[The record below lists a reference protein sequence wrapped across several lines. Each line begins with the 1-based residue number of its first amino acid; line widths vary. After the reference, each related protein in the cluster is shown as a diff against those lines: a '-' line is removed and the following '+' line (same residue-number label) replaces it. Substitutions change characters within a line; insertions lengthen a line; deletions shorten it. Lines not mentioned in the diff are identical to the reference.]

1 MLSMLTFR
9 RLTGE
14 AMIKHYFRK
23 LVPQAWAQNFQKSD
37 GSHLFQPGLVGKK
50 DSIAANLPV
59 FRAPPSISLYEK
71 SELNERYTMYFARS
85 LEELREAQRLRYS
98 VFTQEYQ
105 ATISSRISGVDEDL
119 FDAHCDHLIVRD
131 QQSQEVVGTYR
142 ILDPYQAKRLK
153 GYYSETEFF
162 ITRLNDLRGSMV
174 ELGRSCVHPS
184 HRNGSVI
191 MLLWSGI
198 ARYMQHFGYSNLIGC
213 ASVSMRDGGRTAA
226 SLWDLLERK
235 ALAPSELMGFPRHPL
250 PLERLDREP
259 NVIEPALIKGYV
271 RIGAKVCSPPSWDP
285 DFNTADFLMLLNLNA
300 MNPKYARH
308 FGIRSSTN

>member
-1 MLSMLTFR
+1 MLGAGICWTSL
-9 RLTGE
+9 GE
-14 AMIKHYFRK
+14 AMIKNYFRK
-23 LVPQAWAQNFQKSD
+23 LVPQFWAQRFQNSE
-37 GSHLFQPGLVGKK
+37 SLYLFQPGLVGKK
-50 DSIAANLPV
+50 DRMAANLPV
-59 FRAPPSISLYEK
+59 FRAPPLFELSMSAK
-71 SELNERYTMYFARS
+71 SNDRYNMSFAQS

-105 ATISSRISGVDEDL
+105 ATITSRLAGVDEDL
-119 FDAHCDHLIVRD
+119 FDAYCNHLIVRD
-131 QQSQEVVGTYR
+131 RVSQEVVGTYR
-142 ILDPYQAKRLK
+142 ILDPHQAKRLK

-174 ELGRSCVHPS
+174 ELGRSCVHPD

-198 ARYMQHFGYSNLIGC
+198 ARYMQHFEFNNLIGC

-226 SLWDLLERK
+226 SLWDMLEKK

-250 PLERLDREP
+250 PLERLEREA
-259 NVIEPALIKGYV
+259 NVEEPPLIKGYV

-285 DFNTADFLMLLNLNA
+285 DFNTADFLMLLNLNT

>member
-1 MLSMLTFR
+1 
-9 RLTGE
+9 
-14 AMIKHYFRK
+14 MIKHYFRK

-50 DSIAANLPV
+50 DSIEANLPV

-119 FDAHCDHLIVRD
+119 FDAYRDHLIVRD

>member
-1 MLSMLTFR
+1 
-9 RLTGE
+9 
-14 AMIKHYFRK
+14 MIKHYFRK
-23 LVPQAWAQNFQKSD
+23 LMPQAWAQKFQKFD
-37 GSHLFQPGLVGKK
+37 GSYLFQPGLVGKK

-59 FRAPPSISLYEK
+59 FRAPPSLVLYEK
-71 SELNERYTMYFARS
+71 SELNERYTMCFARS
-85 LEELREAQRLRYS
+85 LEELREAQRLRHS

-105 ATISSRISGVDEDL
+105 ATISSRIPGVDEDL
-119 FDAHCDHLIVRD
+119 FDAYCDHLIVRD

-142 ILDPYQAKRLK
+142 ILDPHQAKRLK

-174 ELGRSCVHPS
+174 ELGRSCVHPD

-226 SLWDLLERK
+226 SLWDMLERK

-250 PLERLDREP
+250 PLERLEREP
-259 NVIEPALIKGYV
+259 NVTEPPLIKGYV

-285 DFNTADFLMLLNLNA
+285 DFNTADFLMLLNLNT

>member
-1 MLSMLTFR
+1 
-9 RLTGE
+9 
-14 AMIKHYFRK
+14 MIKHYFRK

-119 FDAHCDHLIVRD
+119 FDAYCDHLIVRD

-226 SLWDLLERK
+226 SLWDMLELK
-235 ALAPSELMGFPRHPL
+235 ALAPSELMGFPRHHL
-250 PLERLDREP
+250 PLERLEREP
-259 NVIEPALIKGYV
+259 NVMEPPLIKGYV

-285 DFNTADFLMLLNLNA
+285 DFNTADFLMLLNLNT

>member
-1 MLSMLTFR
+1 MLGLMTVR
-9 RLTGE
+9 RLPGE

-23 LVPQAWAQNFQKSD
+23 LVPQAWAQRFQKSD
-37 GSHLFQPGLVGKK
+37 GSHLFQPGLVGRK

-59 FRAPPSISLYEK
+59 FRAPPSIALYEK

-105 ATISSRISGVDEDL
+105 ATISSRIPGVDEDL
-119 FDAHCDHLIVRD
+119 FDAYCDHLIVRD
-131 QQSQEVVGTYR
+131 QQTQEVVGTYR

>member
-1 MLSMLTFR
+1 
-9 RLTGE
+9 
-14 AMIKHYFRK
+14 MIKHYFRK
-23 LVPQAWAQNFQKSD
+23 LVPQAWAQKFQKSD
-37 GSHLFQPGLVGKK
+37 GSYLFQPGLVGKK
-50 DSIAANLPV
+50 DRIAANLPV
-59 FRAPPSISLYEK
+59 FRAPPRLELYEK
-71 SELNERYTMYFARS
+71 SELNERYTMCFARS
-85 LEELREAQRLRYS
+85 LEELREAQRLRYN

-105 ATISSRISGVDEDL
+105 ATISTRIAGVDEDL
-119 FDAHCDHLIVRD
+119 FDAYCDHLVVRD

-142 ILDPYQAKRLK
+142 ILDPHQAKRLK

-174 ELGRSCVHPS
+174 ELGRSCVHPD

-226 SLWDLLERK
+226 SLWDMLEKK
-235 ALAPSELMGFPRHPL
+235 ALAPNELMGFAKHPL
-250 PLERLDREP
+250 PLERLEREP
-259 NVIEPALIKGYV
+259 NVVEPPLIKGYV

-285 DFNTADFLMLLNLNA
+285 DFNTADFLMLLNLNT